1 MTDIQQTEQ
10 NTTTLPITN
19 IWSNGYP
26 SQTYIDPTTQLK
38 TTQTS
43 GCGPLPQSMTIYD
56 LYKNRAERMPT
67 NPLYTYK
74 DDNGTWTTKTSAD
87 TLIDIRALAK
97 GFLAL
102 GLQKG
107 DAVSLMCRTRYEW
120 IILDAALVSIG
131 CILATIYDTDSSD
144 QIHHILDNSDSKWLI
159 VETCEMKQKGET
171 AIHDIADF
179 QHIFCLDDGAY
190 EEIKAHGTS
199 ISDLTLDTRIQSITK
214 NDLCSIVYTSGSTA
228 SPKGVEMTHE
238 SYCAT
243 ALNLNGYLPSVLDDP
258 KGAVLMFLP
267 LAHSFARAINYI
279 VVASKIRAYISGTF
293 KTLLSDLQY
302 AKPTTMI
309 AVPRVY
315 EKIYN
320 AASQKAG
327 HGMKGHFFS
336 MAVKHARTYMNEIT
350 EKGHPTFHTSLT
362 HAAYDTLLYSKLR
375 AVLGGRTKWLVCGG
389 APLDPQLLA
398 FFRGAGIPLY
408 EGYGM
413 TETTAPCTF
422 NPLGIPYHPGS
433 VGVAFPG
440 FTVRVNSD
448 GEIQI
453 KGDAVFKHYHKD
465 LEATKETFTE
475 DGWCA
480 SGDLGYISDD
490 GFVYVTG
497 RKKDLIITA
506 GGKNVSPHP
515 MEEGIERCP
524 LVSHAVV
531 IGDQRPFVSALIT
544 LDEEAVRDWLKQENL
559 NLTMPLSEVCT
570 NAAVRAEVQR
580 YIDMVNSSESRA
592 ESIRKFI
599 ILDEDFTQENG
610 MMTASMKIIR
620 PKIINKYTDLLN
632 TQMYVPR
639 KK

>member
-1 MTDIQQTEQ
+1 MERQDGKIIERNIETEMK
-10 NTTTLPITN
+10 TA
-19 IWSNGYP
+19 
-26 SQTYIDPTTQLK
+26 YIDYAMSVIVSRALPDVRDGLK
-38 TTQTS
+38 PVHRRILYSMHEDGITS
-43 GCGPLPQSMTIYD
+43 DKPYRKCANTVGSVLGRYHPHGDSSVYDAMVRMAQDFSMRY
-56 LYKNRAERMPT
+56 M
-67 NPLYTYK
+67 
-74 DDNGTWTTKTSAD
+74 
-87 TLIDIRALAK
+87 LID
-97 GFLAL
+97 GHGNF
-102 GLQKG
+102 G
-107 DAVSLMCRTRYEW
+107 
-120 IILDAALVSIG
+120 SIDG
-131 CILATIYDTDSSD
+131 
-144 QIHHILDNSDSKWLI
+144 
-159 VETCEMKQKGET
+159 
-171 AIHDIADF
+171 
-179 QHIFCLDDGAY
+179 DGAY

-336 MAVKHARTYMNEIT
+336 MAVKHARTYMDEIT

-440 FTVRVNSD
+440 FAVRVSND

-453 KGDAVFKHYHKD
+453 KGDAVFKQYHKD
-465 LEATKETFTE
+465 RETTKETFTE

-480 SGDLGYISDD
+480 SGDLGYISED

-639 KK
+639 KQ